1 MTDSDKER
9 VRVAKDLVYRAV
21 AKFIDSVTLSL
32 ELAAAVEAKREFAKL
47 LAAALIDLAASNLAA
62 TTSMPAEVAEQE
74 FGKMFRYFREHKR
87 PRRGPRAQSYR
98 QQN

>member
-9 VRVAKDLVYRAV
+9 VARDLVYRV
-21 AKFIDSVTLSL
+21 MDKFIDSVTLSH

-47 LAAALIDLAASNLAA
+47 LAAALIDLAAGNLAA
-62 TTSMPAEVAEQE
+62 TTSMPADVAEQE